1 MTDRKSYA
9 CAVRIA
15 CRNALSRLICVG
27 RGWHGSC
34 LNNGSGE
41 FTRRRYSRM
50 KKLSYFGTVILAAG
64 LTSIPAL
71 AQSAPT
77 PSQDPS
83 QQPSATQPAQ
93 SQPSQASPTSSDS
106 TSQGQA
112 FTGTIVKGSDG
123 FMMVPVNAWP
133 CD

>member
-1 MTDRKSYA
+1 
-9 CAVRIA
+9 
-15 CRNALSRLICVG
+15 
-27 RGWHGSC
+27 
-34 LNNGSGE
+34 
-41 FTRRRYSRM
+41 M

-64 LTSIPAL
+64 LTCIPAL
-71 AQSAPT
+71 AQSAST

-83 QQPSATQPAQ
+83 QQSAPTQPVQ

-123 FMMVPVNAWP
+123 FMLQDDTNKTSYKLDDAKMAKKFNGKNVRVMGTLDSTSNTIHVTNVQAASTY
-133 CD
+133 